1 MEVKNGDKFI
11 LIVCLVEFMGIFC
24 YEICNNL
31 YSGSNYPCL
40 VYMTFMII
48 CFRFS
53 GGHLNPAV
61 TIGVYIERR
70 EYKKYAPFAL
80 AIIVA

>member
-11 LIVCLVEFMGIFC
+11 LVVCLVEFFGILC

-31 YSGSNYPCL
+31 YSGSNYPCF

-48 CFRFS
+48 CMPIT

-70 EYKKYAPFAL
+70 EYKRNAVYAC
-80 AIIVA
+80 AIIAA